1 MSEPGGLHQISEAIG
16 QLSATTSE
24 LLRQNQGMFRKLD
37 EMRDTMVAS
46 GARTDMALAMLR
58 QDHEALHEKVHKDL
72 APKVEEHDDLIQRGK
87 GMSSLA
93 KGAYSILGIGGVVAI
108 LHYLF
113 PTLFRGG

>member
-1 MSEPGGLHQISEAIG
+1 MSTEGGLHQISEAIG

-37 EMRDTMVAS
+37 EMRDAMVAS
-46 GARTDMALAMLR
+46 GAKTDMALALLR
-58 QDHEALHEKVHKDL
+58 QDHEALHDMVHRDL
-72 APKVEEHDDLIQRGK
+72 APKVERHDDLIQQGK

-93 KGAYSILGIGGVVAI
+93 KGAYSILGVGGVGAV

-113 PTLFRGG
+113 PTMFRGG